1 MLDFNAFIVS
11 RNGLYLNRNAVAFI
25 VIENS
30 YNPIIPF
37 MSNRTRAHLLVLGTG
52 FGAFNLVK
60 NLKDDYEIIVVSP
73 RNHFLFTPLLPS
85 TTVGTIEFRSIIEPI
100 RHARKDIRFYHAEVV
115 GIDTAGNTVACI
127 GVADK
132 HEFEVGYDVLVVAV
146 GAVSNSFGV
155 PGVAEHAMFL
165 KELNDA
171 RELRQR
177 IVRNFEQA
185 NLPGISVEERQRLL
199 HFIVCGG
206 GPTGVEFAAE
216 LNDFMLEDLQKAYPH
231 LVAEA
236 RITLV
241 EAMKEILGTFDE
253 KLRRYATEL
262 FARQRISVLTESPV
276 TKVDETTVYLK
287 DGSELPY
294 GLLLWSTGNGPTRF
308 VERINLPKDNRSRI
322 LTDDFF
328 RVEGFDNIYAL
339 GDCSIIKN
347 NPLPATSQV
356 AQQQGK
362 YLAKSLTR
370 HARNT
375 DVEPFRYKHLGMLAY
390 VGDNKALADLEGV
403 KGRGWATWLFWRSAY
418 LSRIVSLKNK
428 TLVLFDWMKAKVFG
442 RDISQF

>member
-1 MLDFNAFIVS
+1 
-11 RNGLYLNRNAVAFI
+11 
-25 VIENS
+25 
-30 YNPIIPF
+30 
-37 MSNRTRAHLLVLGTG
+37 MSLPRLVVLGTG

-60 NLKDDYEIIVVSP
+60 HLKNDYDITVVSP

-100 RHARKDIRFYHAEVV
+100 RHAREDIRFYHAFAKEL
-115 GIDTAGNTVACI
+115 DTKHQSILCKAATDG
-127 GVADK
+127 
-132 HEFEVGYDVLVVAV
+132 HEFSLQYDALVIAV

-155 PGVAEHAMFL
+155 PGVNEYALFL
-165 KELNDA
+165 KELHDA

-177 IVRNFEQA
+177 IVRSFEKA
-185 NLPGISVEERQRLL
+185 NLPGVPASKRKQLL
-199 HFIVCGG
+199 HFVVCGG

-216 LNDFMLEDLQKAYPH
+216 LNDFMTEDLQKVYPQ

-262 FARQRISVLTESPV
+262 FARQRISVLTDSPV
-276 TKVDETTVYLK
+276 VKVDADTIHLK
-287 DGSELPY
+287 DGSALPY
-294 GLLLWSTGNGPTRF
+294 GLLLWSTGNGPTPF
-308 VERINLPKDNRSRI
+308 VEQINLPKDNRSRLLI
-322 LTDDFF
+322 DDFF
-328 RVEGFDNIYAL
+328 HVQGFENIYAL
-339 GDCSIIKN
+339 GDCSIVSAT
-347 NPLPATSQV
+347 PFPATSQV

-362 YLAKSLTR
+362 YLAKALTR
-370 HARNT
+370 KARMKT
-375 DVEPFRYKHLGMLAY
+375 VEPFRYKHLGMLAY

-418 LSRIVSLKNK
+418 ISKIVSLKNK
-428 TLVLFDWMKAKVFG
+428 VSVLFDWVKAKIFG